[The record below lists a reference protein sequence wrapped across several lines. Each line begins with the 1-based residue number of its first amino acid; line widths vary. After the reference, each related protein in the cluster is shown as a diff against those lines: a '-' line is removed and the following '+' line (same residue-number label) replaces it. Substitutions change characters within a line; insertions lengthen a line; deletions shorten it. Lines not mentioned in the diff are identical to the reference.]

1 MCDADPRITCVSQVR
16 LQSQPKSLGMA
27 DIKGGIILILILI
40 IAPINLI
47 LIIKIIIS
55 QFNDSYHHNH

>member
-1 MCDADPRITCVSQVR
+1 MCDADLQVTCVSQVR

-27 DIKGGIILILILI
+27 DIKGGIILI
-40 IAPINLI
+40 IAAINLI